1 MAASL
6 VGLGLLCA
14 AAGVSAQEGARPLPT
29 FAAAPMPP
37 AVKPATPAVPPI
49 PLPEPPAVKPAM
61 PPASPPGSAWTA
73 VATPWLESPLES
85 GLNASPLPP
94 LPPAPPAPDLPK
106 EASSTAVVPVVM
118 APKEV
123 SPPELPLQRVALQP
137 PPGRDLAP
145 AQDETLLE
153 EDLVQLEPPGPHRL
167 FGRLD
172 SEDALQERL
181 RQQARQRSTPE
192 RITFPDEP
200 VVSRES
206 YAGRHWEP
214 QELLAE
220 PNNVCYG
227 RLFFEQ
233 KNFER
238 YGWDL
243 YLLSPFL
250 SAGTFFFDVATLPYH
265 CATEPFRKCECSAGY
280 CLPGDPVPLLLYP
293 PELSVTGALAEA
305 ATVVGLAAIFP

>member
-14 AAGVSAQEGARPLPT
+14 GGASAQEASRPLPS
-29 FAAAPMPP
+29 FAYGAAATTALPSVPP
-37 AVKPATPAVPPI
+37 PGQSGSTAATPRTT
-49 PLPEPPAVKPAM
+49 
-61 PPASPPGSAWTA
+61 SPFSSTF
-73 VATPWLESPLES
+73 
-85 GLNASPLPP
+85 NASPLPATRQM
-94 LPPAPPAPDLPK
+94 LDFHKDAN
-106 EASSTAVVPVVM
+106 STAGMPAMTAPRPVN
-118 APKEV
+118 P
-123 SPPELPLQRVALQP
+123 SGLSLQRVALQP
-137 PPGRDLAP
+137 LGRDLAP
-145 AQDETLLE
+145 APDETLLE

-172 SEDALQERL
+172 SEDSLQERL

-200 VVSRES
+200 VVSRET
-206 YAGRHWEP
+206 YADRRWEP
-214 QELLAE
+214 QELFAE
-220 PNNVCYG
+220 PNYVCYG
-227 RLFFEQ
+227 RLYFEQ

-250 SAGTFFFDVATLPYH
+250 SAGAFFFDVAALPYH

-293 PELSVTGALAEA
+293 PELSLTGALAEA